1 MGNPNIP
8 VGISDFKEIRENN
21 NYYID
26 KSGFITPNR
35 WCSESNIDYQTE
47 TIWENI
53 GHEHALLFL

>member
-26 KSGFITPNR
+26 KKRFHI
-35 WCSESNIDYQTE
+35 
-47 TIWENI
+47 
-53 GHEHALLFL
+53 